1 MKIIKNLLL
10 LYTVC
15 IFSSLFVCLYFFMS
29 FNSIQFSEL
38 ILSEYIY
45 ILTIIIPII
54 SLIYNLYIMMIYNKD
69 DELGKLLVIYVSIVS
84 SFPLPTLIQEKV
96 GEPNNLFQSIF
107 ALIMIII
114 TIIVILK
121 HNSRI

>member
-1 MKIIKNLLL
+1 
-10 LYTVC
+10 
-15 IFSSLFVCLYFFMS
+15 
-29 FNSIQFSEL
+29 
-38 ILSEYIY
+38 
-45 ILTIIIPII
+45 
-54 SLIYNLYIMMIYNKD
+54 MMIYDKD
-69 DELGKLLVIYVSIVS
+69 DKLAKMLVIYFSIIV

-121 HNSRI
+121 HNNRI

>member
-10 LYTVC
+10 LYTIC

-45 ILTIIIPII
+45 VLTIIIPII
-54 SLIYNLYIMMIYNKD
+54 SFIYCLYIIMIYDKDNK
-69 DELGKLLVIYVSIVS
+69 LGKLLVIYVSIVS

>member
-121 HNSRI
+121 HNNRM

>member
-10 LYTVC
+10 LYTIC
-15 IFSSLFVCLYFFMS
+15 IFSSLFVYLCFFMS

-45 ILTIIIPII
+45 VLTIIIPII
-54 SLIYNLYIMMIYNKD
+54 SFIYCLYIMMIYDKD
-69 DELGKLLVIYVSIVS
+69 DKLAKMLVIYFSIIV

-114 TIIVILK
+114 TIIVIFK
-121 HNSRI
+121 HNNRI

>member
-1 MKIIKNLLL
+1 
-10 LYTVC
+10 
-15 IFSSLFVCLYFFMS
+15 
-29 FNSIQFSEL
+29 
-38 ILSEYIY
+38 
-45 ILTIIIPII
+45 
-54 SLIYNLYIMMIYNKD
+54 MIYDKDNK
-69 DELGKLLVIYVSIVS
+69 LGKLLVIYVSIVS

-121 HNSRI
+121 HNNRI

>member
-10 LYTVC
+10 LYTIC

-45 ILTIIIPII
+45 VLTIIIPII
-54 SLIYNLYIMMIYNKD
+54 SFIYCLYIMMIYDKDNK
-69 DELGKLLVIYVSIVS
+69 LGKLLVIYVSIVS

>member
-10 LYTVC
+10 LYTIC

-54 SLIYNLYIMMIYNKD
+54 SFIYCLYIMMIYDKDNK
-69 DELGKLLVIYVSIVS
+69 LGKLLVIYVSIVS

-121 HNSRI
+121 HNNRI